1 VGTVYCFVLLF
12 SFVFI
17 RSRFICAVVGLFV
30 LLKRGKSW
38 VKSVFSCLVLKQGFY
53 CLGQKR
59 VITGDIRLTYVM
71 IYHERT

>member
-1 VGTVYCFVLLF
+1 MGTVYCFVLLF

-53 CLGQKR
+53 CLG
-59 VITGDIRLTYVM
+59 
-71 IYHERT
+71 